1 MSQQINTAGA
11 GLAAGQGR
19 RQAAKTGFAKQIKRI
34 VRNYDLYLLFLPTL
48 AYFIIFHYVPM
59 YGLQIAFKNFNPI
72 KGISGSPW
80 VGFANFERF
89 FESYQLF
96 TIIRN
101 TLGISL
107 YELLVAFPA
116 PIILALM
123 INQLT
128 SERFKRFVQT
138 VTYAPHFI
146 STVVVVG
153 IVYLLLSPK
162 TGAVNSF
169 LGLFGIKP
177 IFFMGSA
184 DWFKTVFVFSGVW
197 QSIGWGTI
205 IYLAALTA
213 VNPDLHEAATVDGAS
228 KLQRVIHIDIPSI
241 MPTVIIML
249 IMNMGHM
256 MSVGFEKV
264 YLMQNQLNVDSSETI
279 QTYVYK
285 AGLVQ
290 AQYSYAAAI
299 GLFNTIINFILLIS
313 VNKLAKSLK
322 QTSLW

>member
-1 MSQQINTAGA
+1 MAQQTDTVQT
-11 GLAAGQGR
+11 GLLKGQGNTSKSHF
-19 RQAAKTGFAKQIKRI
+19 AKTIRSI
-34 VRNYDLYLLFLPTL
+34 LINYDLYLLLLPTL

-59 YGLQIAFKNFNPI
+59 YGLQIAFQNFNPI
-72 KGISGSPW
+72 KGYSGSPW
-80 VGFANFERF
+80 VGFDNFVRF
-89 FESYQLF
+89 FESYQF
-96 TIIRN
+96 GTVIKNTI
-101 TLGISL
+101 GISVF
-107 YELLVAFPA
+107 ELLVAFPA

-128 SERFKRFVQT
+128 SERFKKFVQT

-162 TGAVNSF
+162 TGAVNSL
-169 LGLFGIKP
+169 LGLFGIDP
-177 IFFMGSA
+177 IFFMGDAS
-184 DWFKTVFVFSGVW
+184 WFKTVFVFSGVW
-197 QSIGWGTI
+197 QSVGWGTI

-213 VNPDLHEAATVDGAS
+213 VNPDLHEAAVVDGAT
-228 KLQRVIHIDIPSI
+228 KLQRVLHIDIPSI

-264 YLMQNQLNVDSSETI
+264 YLMQNQLNVDASETI

-290 AQYSYAAAI
+290 AQYSYASAI
-299 GLFNTIINFILLIS
+299 GLFNTVINFILLIS
-313 VNKLAKSLK
+313 VNKIAKSLK

>member
-1 MSQQINTAGA
+1 MSKIELT
-11 GLAAGQGR
+11 
-19 RQAAKTGFAKQIKRI
+19 KTIKKI
-34 VRNYDLYLLFLPTL
+34 IRNYDLYLLLLPTL
-48 AYFIIFHYVPM
+48 AYFIVFHYVPM
-59 YGLQIAFKNFNPI
+59 YGLQIAFKNFNPV
-72 KGISGSPW
+72 KGILGSPW
-80 VGFANFERF
+80 VGFDNFERF
-89 FESYQLF
+89 FESYQLG

-101 TLGISL
+101 TLGISI
-107 YELLVAFPA
+107 YELFVAFPA

-128 SERFKRFVQT
+128 NERFKRFVQT

-153 IVYLLLSPK
+153 IVYLLLSPQ
-162 TGAVNSF
+162 TGAVNNL
-169 LGLFGIKP
+169 LGLFRIDP
-177 IFFMGSA
+177 VFFMGSA
-184 DWFKTVFVFSGVW
+184 DWFKTVFVFSGIW
-197 QSIGWGTI
+197 QNIGWGTI
-205 IYLAALTA
+205 IYLASLTG
-213 VNPDLHEAATVDGAS
+213 VNPEFHEAAVVDGAT
-228 KLQRVIHIDIPSI
+228 KLQRVMFIDIPAI

-290 AQYSYAAAI
+290 AQYSYASAI
-299 GLFNTIINFILLIS
+299 GLFNTVINFILLIT
-313 VNKLAKSLK
+313 VNKIAKSLK

>member
-1 MSQQINTAGA
+1 MAQSTNTAGT
-11 GLAAGQGR
+11 GLMMEGKGQTSKSSM
-19 RQAAKTGFAKQIKRI
+19 AKKMQSIL
-34 VRNYDLYLLFLPTL
+34 RNYDLYLLLLPTL

-59 YGLQIAFKNFNPI
+59 YGLQIAFQNFNPI
-72 KGISGSPW
+72 KGYSGSPW
-80 VGFANFERF
+80 VGFDNFERF
-89 FESYQLF
+89 FESYQF
-96 TIIRN
+96 GTVIKNTI
-101 TLGISL
+101 GISV
-107 YELLVAFPA
+107 YELLVSFPA

-128 SERFKRFVQT
+128 SERFKKFVQT

-153 IVYLLLSPK
+153 IVSLLLSPK
-162 TGAVNSF
+162 TGAVNTF
-169 LGLFGIKP
+169 LGLFGINP
-177 IFFMGSA
+177 IFFMGDA
-184 DWFKTVFVFSGVW
+184 AWFKTVFVLSGVW
-197 QSIGWGTI
+197 QSVGWGTI

-213 VNPDLHEAATVDGAS
+213 VNPDLHEAAVVDGAS
-228 KLQRVIHIDIPSI
+228 KLQRVLHIDIPSI

-249 IMNMGHM
+249 IMNVGHM

-264 YLMQNQLNVDSSETI
+264 YLMQNPLNVDASETI

-299 GLFNTIINFILLIS
+299 GLFNTVINFILLIS
-313 VNKLAKSLK
+313 VNKMAKSLK

>member
-1 MSQQINTAGA
+1 MSLNS
-11 GLAAGQGR
+11 
-19 RQAAKTGFAKQIKRI
+19 KMIKRI
-34 VRNYDLYLLFLPTL
+34 IRNYDLYLLLLPTL

-59 YGLQIAFKNFNPI
+59 YGVQIAFKNFNPL
-72 KGISGSPW
+72 KGIVGSPW
-80 VGFANFERF
+80 VGFDHFERF
-89 FESYQLF
+89 FQSYQLG

-101 TLGISL
+101 TLGISI

-128 SERFKRFVQT
+128 NERFKRFVQT

-162 TGAVNSF
+162 TGAVNSLLAAF
-169 LGLFGIKP
+169 KIEP

-184 DWFKTVFVFSGVW
+184 DWFKTVFVFSGIW
-197 QSIGWGTI
+197 QNVGWGTI
-205 IYLAALTA
+205 IYLAALTS
-213 VNPDLHEAATVDGAS
+213 VNPEYHEAAVVDGAT
-228 KLQRVIHIDIPSI
+228 KLQRVFHIDIPAI

-264 YLMQNQLNVDSSETI
+264 YLMQNQLNIDASETI

-290 AQYSYAAAI
+290 AQYSYSSAI

-313 VNKLAKSLK
+313 VNQIAKSLK

>member
-1 MSQQINTAGA
+1 MSLT
-11 GLAAGQGR
+11 
-19 RQAAKTGFAKQIKRI
+19 IKRI
-34 VRNYDLYLLFLPTL
+34 IRNYDLYLLLLPTL

-59 YGLQIAFKNFNPI
+59 YGVQIAFKNFNPI
-72 KGISGSPW
+72 KGIMGSPW
-80 VGFANFERF
+80 VGFDNFERF
-89 FESYQLF
+89 FQSYQLG

-101 TLGISL
+101 TLGISIF
-107 YELLVAFPA
+107 ELLVAFPA
-116 PIILALM
+116 PILLALM

-128 SERFKRFVQT
+128 NERFKRLVQT

-162 TGAVNSF
+162 TGAVNSL
-169 LGLFGIKP
+169 LGVFNIEP

-184 DWFKTVFVFSGVW
+184 DWFKTVFVFSGIW
-197 QSIGWGTI
+197 QNIGWGTI
-205 IYLAALTA
+205 IYLAALTS
-213 VNPDLHEAATVDGAS
+213 VNPEYHEAAVVDGAT
-228 KLQRVIHIDIPSI
+228 KLQRVFHIDIPAI
-241 MPTVIIML
+241 LPTVIIML

-264 YLMQNQLNVDSSETI
+264 YLMQNQLNIDSSETI

-290 AQYSYAAAI
+290 AQYSYSSAI
-299 GLFNTIINFILLIS
+299 GLFNTVINFILLIS
-313 VNKLAKSLK
+313 VNQIAKSLK

>member
-1 MSQQINTAGA
+1 MSFT
-11 GLAAGQGR
+11 
-19 RQAAKTGFAKQIKRI
+19 IKRI
-34 VRNYDLYLLFLPTL
+34 IRNYDLYLLLLPTL

-59 YGLQIAFKNFNPI
+59 YGVQIAFKNFNPI
-72 KGISGSPW
+72 KGIMGSPW
-80 VGFANFERF
+80 VGFDNFERF
-89 FESYQLF
+89 FQSYQLG
-96 TIIRN
+96 TIIKN
-101 TLGISL
+101 TLGISIF
-107 YELLVAFPA
+107 ELLVAFPA
-116 PIILALM
+116 PVLLALM

-128 SERFKRFVQT
+128 NERFKRLVQT

-162 TGAVNSF
+162 TGAVNSL
-169 LGLFGIKP
+169 LGVFNIEP

-184 DWFKTVFVFSGVW
+184 DWFKTVFVFSGIW
-197 QSIGWGTI
+197 QNIGWGTI
-205 IYLAALTA
+205 IYLAALTS
-213 VNPDLHEAATVDGAS
+213 VNPEYHEAAVVDGAT
-228 KLQRVIHIDIPSI
+228 KLQRVFHIDIPAI
-241 MPTVIIML
+241 LPTVIIML

-264 YLMQNQLNVDSSETI
+264 YLMQNQLNIDSSETI

-290 AQYSYAAAI
+290 AQYSYSSAI
-299 GLFNTIINFILLIS
+299 GLFNTVINFILLIS
-313 VNKLAKSLK
+313 VNQIAKSLK

>member
-1 MSQQINTAGA
+1 MSLQSNAVEVKPE
-11 GLAAGQGR
+11 R
-19 RQAAKTGFAKQIKRI
+19 RAKRRMSKIELTKTIKKI
-34 VRNYDLYLLFLPTL
+34 IRNYDLYLLLLPTL

-59 YGLQIAFKNFNPI
+59 YGLQIAFKNFNPV
-72 KGISGSPW
+72 KGILGSPW
-80 VGFANFERF
+80 VGFDNFERF
-89 FESYQLF
+89 FESYQLG

-101 TLGISL
+101 TLGISI
-107 YELLVAFPA
+107 YELFVAFPA

-128 SERFKRFVQT
+128 NERFKRFVQT

-153 IVYLLLSPK
+153 IVYLLLSPQ
-162 TGAVNSF
+162 TGAVNNL
-169 LGLFGIKP
+169 LGLFRIDP
-177 IFFMGSA
+177 VFFMGSA
-184 DWFKTVFVFSGVW
+184 DWFKTVFVFSGIW
-197 QSIGWGTI
+197 QNIGWGTI
-205 IYLAALTA
+205 IYLASLTG
-213 VNPDLHEAATVDGAS
+213 VNPEFHEAAVVDGAT
-228 KLQRVIHIDIPSI
+228 KLQRVMFIDIPAI

-290 AQYSYAAAI
+290 AQYSYASAI
-299 GLFNTIINFILLIS
+299 GLFNTVINFILLIT
-313 VNKLAKSLK
+313 VNKIAKSLK

>member
-1 MSQQINTAGA
+1 MSLQS
-11 GLAAGQGR
+11 
-19 RQAAKTGFAKQIKRI
+19 KMIKRI
-34 VRNYDLYLLFLPTL
+34 LRNYDLYLLLLPTL

-59 YGLQIAFKNFNPI
+59 YGVQIAFKNFNPV
-72 KGISGSPW
+72 KGIMGSPW
-80 VGFANFERF
+80 VGFDHFERF
-89 FESYQLF
+89 FQSYQLE

-101 TLGISL
+101 TLGISV

-116 PIILALM
+116 PILLALM

-128 SERFKRFVQT
+128 NERFKRFVQT

-162 TGAVNSF
+162 TGAVNSLLAVF
-169 LGLFGIKP
+169 KIEP
-177 IFFMGSA
+177 IFFMGNA
-184 DWFKTVFVFSGVW
+184 DWFKTVFIFSGIW
-197 QSIGWGTI
+197 QNIGWGTI
-205 IYLAALTA
+205 IYLAALTS
-213 VNPDLHEAATVDGAS
+213 VNPEYHEAAVVDGAT
-228 KLQRVIHIDIPSI
+228 KLQRVFHIDIPAI

-264 YLMQNQLNVDSSETI
+264 YLMQNQLNIDASETI

-290 AQYSYAAAI
+290 SQYSYSAAI
-299 GLFNTIINFILLIS
+299 GLFNTVINFILLIS
-313 VNKLAKSLK
+313 VNKIAKSLK

>member
-1 MSQQINTAGA
+1 
-11 GLAAGQGR
+11 
-19 RQAAKTGFAKQIKRI
+19 
-34 VRNYDLYLLFLPTL
+34 
-48 AYFIIFHYVPM
+48 M
-59 YGLQIAFKNFNPI
+59 YGLQIAFKNFNPV
-72 KGISGSPW
+72 KGFSGSPW
-80 VGFANFERF
+80 VGFDNFERF
-89 FESYQLF
+89 FESYQLT
-96 TIIRN
+96 TIIKN
-101 TLGISL
+101 TLGISI
-107 YELLVAFPA
+107 YELLVSFPA

-169 LGLFGIKP
+169 LGLFGVEP
-177 IFFMGSA
+177 IFFMGSPE
-184 DWFKTVFVFSGVW
+184 WFKTVFVFSGVW
-197 QSIGWGTI
+197 QSVGWGTI

-213 VNPDLHEAATVDGAS
+213 VNPDLHEAATVDGAT

-290 AQYSYAAAI
+290 AQYSYASAI
-299 GLFNTIINFILLIS
+299 GLFNTVINFILLIS
-313 VNKLAKSLK
+313 VNKIAKSLK

>member
-1 MSQQINTAGA
+1 M
-11 GLAAGQGR
+11 AAGRGGSQTTR
-19 RQAAKTGFAKQIKRI
+19 SALTKKLKRI
-34 VRNYDLYLLFLPTL
+34 VRNYDLYLLLVPTL
-48 AYFIIFHYVPM
+48 AYFIIFHYAPM

-72 KGISGSPW
+72 KGITGSPW
-80 VGFANFERF
+80 VGLDNFERF
-89 FESYQLF
+89 FESYQF
-96 TIIRN
+96 VTIIKN
-101 TLGISL
+101 TLGISI

-138 VTYAPHFI
+138 ITYAPHFI

-169 LGLFGIKP
+169 LGLVGIDP
-177 IFFMGSA
+177 IFFMGSSE
-184 DWFKTVFVFSGVW
+184 WFKTVFVLSGVW

-228 KLQRVIHIDIPSI
+228 KLQRVFHIDVPSI

-290 AQYSYAAAI
+290 AQYSYASAI
-299 GLFNTIINFILLIS
+299 GLFNTVINFILLIS
-313 VNKLAKSLK
+313 VNKIAKSLK

>member
-1 MSQQINTAGA
+1 MLQSQT
-11 GLAAGQGR
+11 
-19 RQAAKTGFAKQIKRI
+19 FKRI
-34 VRNYDLYLLFLPTL
+34 IRNYDLYLLFLPTL

-59 YGLQIAFKNFNPI
+59 YGLQIAFKNFNPV
-72 KGISGSPW
+72 KGIAGSPW
-80 VGFANFERF
+80 VGFDNFERF
-89 FESYQLF
+89 FESYQLT

-101 TLGISL
+101 TLGISI

-138 VTYAPHFI
+138 ITYAPHFI

-169 LGLFGIKP
+169 LGLFGIEP
-177 IFFMGSA
+177 IFFMGSP

-197 QSIGWGTI
+197 QSVGWGTI

-213 VNPDLHEAATVDGAS
+213 VNPDLHEAATVDGAT
-228 KLQRVIHIDIPSI
+228 KLQRVLHVDIPSI

-249 IMNMGHM
+249 IMNMGHI

-264 YLMQNQLNVDSSETI
+264 YLMQNQLNIDSSETI

-290 AQYSYAAAI
+290 AQYSYASAI
-299 GLFNTIINFILLIS
+299 GLFNTVINFILLIA
-313 VNKLAKSLK
+313 VNQLSKSMK
-322 QTSLW
+322 QSSLW

>member
-1 MSQQINTAGA
+1 MSLQSNAVDVK
-11 GLAAGQGR
+11 LER
-19 RQAAKTGFAKQIKRI
+19 RAKRRMSKIELTKTIKKI
-34 VRNYDLYLLFLPTL
+34 IRNYDLYLLLLPTL

-59 YGLQIAFKNFNPI
+59 YGLQIAFKNFNPV
-72 KGISGSPW
+72 KGILGSSW
-80 VGFANFERF
+80 VGFDNFERF
-89 FESYQLF
+89 FESYQLG

-101 TLGISL
+101 TLGISI
-107 YELLVAFPA
+107 YELFVAFPA

-128 SERFKRFVQT
+128 NERFKRFVQT

-153 IVYLLLSPK
+153 IVYLLLSPQ
-162 TGAVNSF
+162 TGAVNNL
-169 LGLFGIKP
+169 LGLFRIDP
-177 IFFMGSA
+177 VFFMGSA
-184 DWFKTVFVFSGVW
+184 DWFKTVFVFSGIW
-197 QSIGWGTI
+197 QNIGWGTI
-205 IYLAALTA
+205 IYLASLTG
-213 VNPDLHEAATVDGAS
+213 VNPEFHEAAVVDGAT
-228 KLQRVIHIDIPSI
+228 KLQRVMFIDIPAI

-290 AQYSYAAAI
+290 AQYSYASAI
-299 GLFNTIINFILLIS
+299 GLFNTVINFILLIT
-313 VNKLAKSLK
+313 VNKIAKSLK

>member
-1 MSQQINTAGA
+1 MSQPIDMTGA
-11 GLAAGQGR
+11 SITAGQGGTR
-19 RQAAKTGFAKQIKRI
+19 ATKGAFAKKIKRI

-48 AYFIIFHYVPM
+48 AYFIIFHYAPM

-72 KGISGSPW
+72 KGITGSPW
-80 VGFANFERF
+80 VGFDNFERF
-89 FESYQLF
+89 FESYQLV
-96 TIIRN
+96 TIIKN
-101 TLGISL
+101 TLGISI
-107 YELLVAFPA
+107 YELLVSFPA

-138 VTYAPHFI
+138 ITYAPHFI

-153 IVYLLLSPK
+153 MVYLLLSPK

-169 LGLFGIKP
+169 LGLFGIEP

-184 DWFKTVFVFSGVW
+184 EWFKTVFVFSGVW
-197 QSIGWGTI
+197 QSVGWGTI

-213 VNPDLHEAATVDGAS
+213 VNPDLHEAATVDGAT

-241 MPTVIIML
+241 LPTVIIML

-290 AQYSYAAAI
+290 AQYSYASAI
-299 GLFNTIINFILLIS
+299 GLFNTVINFILLIS
-313 VNKLAKSLK
+313 VNKIAKSLK

>member
-1 MSQQINTAGA
+1 MLQSQT
-11 GLAAGQGR
+11 
-19 RQAAKTGFAKQIKRI
+19 FKRI
-34 VRNYDLYLLFLPTL
+34 IRNYDLYLLFLPTL

-59 YGLQIAFKNFNPI
+59 YGLQIAFKNFNPV
-72 KGISGSPW
+72 KGIAGSPW
-80 VGFANFERF
+80 VGFDNFERF
-89 FESYQLF
+89 FESYQLT

-101 TLGISL
+101 TLGISI

-138 VTYAPHFI
+138 ITYAPHFI

-169 LGLFGIKP
+169 LGLFGIDP
-177 IFFMGSA
+177 IFFMGSP

-197 QSIGWGTI
+197 QSVGWGTI

-213 VNPDLHEAATVDGAS
+213 VNPDLHEAATVDGAT
-228 KLQRVIHIDIPSI
+228 KLQRVLHVDIPSI

-249 IMNMGHM
+249 IMNMGHI

-264 YLMQNQLNVDSSETI
+264 YLMQNQLNIDSSETI

-290 AQYSYAAAI
+290 AQYSYASAI
-299 GLFNTIINFILLIS
+299 GLFNTVINFILLIA
-313 VNKLAKSLK
+313 VNQLSKSMK
-322 QTSLW
+322 QSSLW

>member
-1 MSQQINTAGA
+1 M
-11 GLAAGQGR
+11 
-19 RQAAKTGFAKQIKRI
+19 AAKQGNSPATRSAFARKVKRI

-48 AYFIIFHYVPM
+48 AYFIIFHYAPM
-59 YGLQIAFKNFNPI
+59 YGLQIAFKNFNPV
-72 KGISGSPW
+72 KGFSGSPW
-80 VGFANFERF
+80 VGFDNFERF
-89 FESYQLF
+89 FESYQLT
-96 TIIRN
+96 TIIKN
-101 TLGISL
+101 TLGISI
-107 YELLVAFPA
+107 YELLVSFPA

-169 LGLFGIKP
+169 LGLFGVEP
-177 IFFMGSA
+177 IFFMGSPE
-184 DWFKTVFVFSGVW
+184 WFKTVFVFSGVW
-197 QSIGWGTI
+197 QSVGWGTI

-213 VNPDLHEAATVDGAS
+213 VNPDLHEAATVDGAT

-290 AQYSYAAAI
+290 AQYSYASAI
-299 GLFNTIINFILLIS
+299 GLFNTVINFILLIS
-313 VNKLAKSLK
+313 VNKIAKSLK

>member
-1 MSQQINTAGA
+1 MSLQSNAVDVK
-11 GLAAGQGR
+11 LER
-19 RQAAKTGFAKQIKRI
+19 RAKRRMSKIELTKTIKKI
-34 VRNYDLYLLFLPTL
+34 IRNYDLYLLLLPTL
-48 AYFIIFHYVPM
+48 VYFIIFHYVPM
-59 YGLQIAFKNFNPI
+59 YGLQIAFKNFNPV
-72 KGISGSPW
+72 KGILGSPW
-80 VGFANFERF
+80 VGFDNFERF
-89 FESYQLF
+89 FESYQLG

-101 TLGISL
+101 TLGISI
-107 YELLVAFPA
+107 YELFVAFPA

-128 SERFKRFVQT
+128 NERFKRFVQT

-153 IVYLLLSPK
+153 IVYLLLSPQ
-162 TGAVNSF
+162 TGAVNNL
-169 LGLFGIKP
+169 LGLFRIDP
-177 IFFMGSA
+177 VFFMGSA
-184 DWFKTVFVFSGVW
+184 DWFKTVFVFSGIW
-197 QSIGWGTI
+197 QNIGWGTI
-205 IYLAALTA
+205 IYLASLTG
-213 VNPDLHEAATVDGAS
+213 VNPEFHEAAVVDGAT
-228 KLQRVIHIDIPSI
+228 KLQRVMFIDIPAI

-290 AQYSYAAAI
+290 AQYSYASAI
-299 GLFNTIINFILLIS
+299 GLFNTVINFILLIT
-313 VNKLAKSLK
+313 VNKIAKSLK

>member
-1 MSQQINTAGA
+1 MSFT
-11 GLAAGQGR
+11 
-19 RQAAKTGFAKQIKRI
+19 IKRI
-34 VRNYDLYLLFLPTL
+34 IRNYDLYLLLLPTL

-59 YGLQIAFKNFNPI
+59 YGVQIAFKNFNPI
-72 KGISGSPW
+72 KGIMGSPW
-80 VGFANFERF
+80 VGFDNFERF
-89 FESYQLF
+89 FQSYQLG
-96 TIIRN
+96 TIIKN
-101 TLGISL
+101 TLGISIF
-107 YELLVAFPA
+107 ELLVAFPA
-116 PIILALM
+116 PVLLALM

-128 SERFKRFVQT
+128 NERFKRLVQT

-162 TGAVNSF
+162 TGAVNSL
-169 LGLFGIKP
+169 LGIFNIEP

-184 DWFKTVFVFSGVW
+184 DWFKTVFVFSGIW
-197 QSIGWGTI
+197 QNIGWGTI
-205 IYLAALTA
+205 IYLAALTS
-213 VNPDLHEAATVDGAS
+213 VNPEYHEAAVVDGAT
-228 KLQRVIHIDIPSI
+228 KLQRVFHIDIPAI
-241 MPTVIIML
+241 LPTVIIML

-264 YLMQNQLNVDSSETI
+264 YLMQNQLNIDSSETI

-290 AQYSYAAAI
+290 AQYSYSSAI
-299 GLFNTIINFILLIS
+299 GLFNTVINFILLIS
-313 VNKLAKSLK
+313 VNQIAKSLK

>member
-1 MSQQINTAGA
+1 MSQQIETAVAELSA
-11 GLAAGQGR
+11 GR
-19 RQAAKTGFAKQIKRI
+19 SIRQAAKTEFVKSIKRI
-34 VRNYDLYLLFLPTL
+34 VRNFDLYLLLLPTL
-48 AYFIIFHYVPM
+48 AYFFIFHYFPM

-72 KGISGSPW
+72 KGMAESPW
-80 VGFANFERF
+80 VGFDNFERF

-101 TLGISL
+101 TLGISI

-128 SERFKRFVQT
+128 SDRFKRIVQT
-138 VTYAPHFI
+138 ITYAPHFI

-162 TGAVNSF
+162 TGAVNSL
-169 LGLFGIKP
+169 LGLFGIEP

-197 QSIGWGTI
+197 QNVGWGTI

-228 KLQRVIHIDIPSI
+228 KLQRVFHIDIPSI

-290 AQYSYAAAI
+290 AQYSYASAI
-299 GLFNTIINFILLIS
+299 GLFNTVINFVLLIS
-313 VNKLAKSLK
+313 VNKIAKSLK

>member
-1 MSQQINTAGA
+1 MTSRITSGGEHNVLQSQT
-11 GLAAGQGR
+11 
-19 RQAAKTGFAKQIKRI
+19 FKRI
-34 VRNYDLYLLFLPTL
+34 IRNYDLYLLFLPTL

-59 YGLQIAFKNFNPI
+59 YGLQIAFKNFNPV
-72 KGISGSPW
+72 KGIAGSPW
-80 VGFANFERF
+80 VGFDNFERF
-89 FESYQLF
+89 FESYQLT

-101 TLGISL
+101 TLGISI

-138 VTYAPHFI
+138 ITYAPHFI

-169 LGLFGIKP
+169 LGLFGIDP
-177 IFFMGSA
+177 IFFMGSP

-197 QSIGWGTI
+197 QSVGWGTI

-213 VNPDLHEAATVDGAS
+213 VNPDLHEAATVDGAT
-228 KLQRVIHIDIPSI
+228 KLQRVLHVDIPSI

-249 IMNMGHM
+249 IMNMGHI

-264 YLMQNQLNVDSSETI
+264 YLMQNQLNIDSSETI

-290 AQYSYAAAI
+290 AQYSYASAI
-299 GLFNTIINFILLIS
+299 GLFNTVINFILLIA
-313 VNKLAKSLK
+313 VNQLSKSMK
-322 QTSLW
+322 QSSLW

>member
-1 MSQQINTAGA
+1 MSFKSNVVNVKMTNKRNNQQTSKIE
-11 GLAAGQGR
+11 LS
-19 RQAAKTGFAKQIKRI
+19 KTIKKI
-34 VRNYDLYLLFLPTL
+34 ARNYDLYLLLLPTL
-48 AYFIIFHYVPM
+48 AYFIIFHYIPM
-59 YGLQIAFKNFNPI
+59 YGVQIAFKNFNPI
-72 KGISGSPW
+72 KGIVGSPW
-80 VGFANFERF
+80 VGFDHFERF
-89 FESYQLF
+89 FQSYQLG

-101 TLGISL
+101 TLGISI

-162 TGAVNSF
+162 TGAVNNL
-169 LGLFGIKP
+169 LGIFNIKP

-184 DWFKTVFVFSGVW
+184 DWFKTVFVFSGIW
-197 QSIGWGTI
+197 QNMGWGTI
-205 IYLAALTA
+205 IYLAALTS
-213 VNPDLHEAATVDGAS
+213 VNPEFHEAAVVDGAT
-228 KLQRVIHIDIPSI
+228 KLQRVFYIDIPAI

-264 YLMQNQLNVDSSETI
+264 YLMQNQLNIDSSETI

-285 AGLVQ
+285 SGLVQ
-290 AQYSYAAAI
+290 AQYSYASAI

-313 VNKLAKSLK
+313 VNKIAKSLK

>member
-1 MSQQINTAGA
+1 MTNKRNNQQTSKIE
-11 GLAAGQGR
+11 LS
-19 RQAAKTGFAKQIKRI
+19 KTIKKI
-34 VRNYDLYLLFLPTL
+34 ARNYDLYLLLLPTL
-48 AYFIIFHYVPM
+48 AYFIIFHYIPM
-59 YGLQIAFKNFNPI
+59 YGLQIAFKNFNPV
-72 KGISGSPW
+72 KGIVGSPW
-80 VGFANFERF
+80 VGFDHFERF
-89 FESYQLF
+89 FQSYQLG

-101 TLGISL
+101 TLGISI

-146 STVVVVG
+146 STVVVAG

-162 TGAVNSF
+162 TGAVNNL
-169 LGLFGIKP
+169 LGVFNIEP

-184 DWFKTVFVFSGVW
+184 DWFKTVFVFSGIW
-197 QSIGWGTI
+197 QNMGWGTI
-205 IYLAALTA
+205 IYLAALTS
-213 VNPDLHEAATVDGAS
+213 VNPEFHEAAVVDGAT
-228 KLQRVIHIDIPSI
+228 KLQRVFYIDIPAI

-264 YLMQNQLNVDSSETI
+264 YLMQNQLNIDSSETI

-285 AGLVQ
+285 SGLVQ
-290 AQYSYAAAI
+290 AQYSYASAI

-313 VNKLAKSLK
+313 VNKIAKSLK

>member
-1 MSQQINTAGA
+1 MSKIELT
-11 GLAAGQGR
+11 
-19 RQAAKTGFAKQIKRI
+19 KTIKKI
-34 VRNYDLYLLFLPTL
+34 IRNYDLYLLLLPTL

-59 YGLQIAFKNFNPI
+59 YGLQIAFKNFNPV
-72 KGISGSPW
+72 KGILGSSW
-80 VGFANFERF
+80 VGFDNFERF
-89 FESYQLF
+89 FESYQLG

-101 TLGISL
+101 TLGISI
-107 YELLVAFPA
+107 YELFVAFPA

-128 SERFKRFVQT
+128 NERFKRFVQT

-153 IVYLLLSPK
+153 IVYLLLSPQ
-162 TGAVNSF
+162 TGAVNNL
-169 LGLFGIKP
+169 LGLFRIDP
-177 IFFMGSA
+177 VFFMGSA
-184 DWFKTVFVFSGVW
+184 DWFKTVFVFSGIW
-197 QSIGWGTI
+197 QNIGWGTI
-205 IYLAALTA
+205 IYLASLTG
-213 VNPDLHEAATVDGAS
+213 VNPEFHEAAVVDGAT
-228 KLQRVIHIDIPSI
+228 KLQRVMFIDIPAI

-290 AQYSYAAAI
+290 AQYSYASAI
-299 GLFNTIINFILLIS
+299 GLFNTVINFILLIT
-313 VNKLAKSLK
+313 VNKIAKSLK

>member
-1 MSQQINTAGA
+1 M
-11 GLAAGQGR
+11 
-19 RQAAKTGFAKQIKRI
+19 IKRI
-34 VRNYDLYLLFLPTL
+34 IRNYDLYLLLLPTL

-59 YGLQIAFKNFNPI
+59 YGVQIAFKNFNPL
-72 KGISGSPW
+72 KGIVGSPW
-80 VGFANFERF
+80 VGFDHFERF
-89 FESYQLF
+89 FQSYQLG

-101 TLGISL
+101 TLGISI

-128 SERFKRFVQT
+128 NERFKRFVQT

-162 TGAVNSF
+162 TGAVNSLLAAF
-169 LGLFGIKP
+169 KIEP

-184 DWFKTVFVFSGVW
+184 DWFKTVFVFSGIW
-197 QSIGWGTI
+197 QNVGWGTI
-205 IYLAALTA
+205 IYLAALTS
-213 VNPDLHEAATVDGAS
+213 VNPEYHEAAVVDGAT
-228 KLQRVIHIDIPSI
+228 KLQRVFHIDIPAI

-264 YLMQNQLNVDSSETI
+264 YLMQNQLNIDASETI

-290 AQYSYAAAI
+290 AQYSYSSAI

-313 VNKLAKSLK
+313 VNQIAKSLK

>member
-1 MSQQINTAGA
+1 MSFT
-11 GLAAGQGR
+11 
-19 RQAAKTGFAKQIKRI
+19 IKRI
-34 VRNYDLYLLFLPTL
+34 IRNYDLYLLLLPTL

-59 YGLQIAFKNFNPI
+59 YGVQIAFKNFNPI
-72 KGISGSPW
+72 KGIMGSPW
-80 VGFANFERF
+80 VGFDNFERF
-89 FESYQLF
+89 FQSYQLG

-101 TLGISL
+101 TLGISIF
-107 YELLVAFPA
+107 ELLVAFPA
-116 PIILALM
+116 PILLALM

-128 SERFKRFVQT
+128 NERFKRLVQT

-162 TGAVNSF
+162 TGAVNSL
-169 LGLFGIKP
+169 LGVFNIEP

-184 DWFKTVFVFSGVW
+184 DWFKTVFVFSGIW
-197 QSIGWGTI
+197 QNIGWGTI
-205 IYLAALTA
+205 IYLAALTS
-213 VNPDLHEAATVDGAS
+213 VNPEYHEAAVVDGAT
-228 KLQRVIHIDIPSI
+228 KLQRVFHIDIPAI
-241 MPTVIIML
+241 LPTVIIML

-264 YLMQNQLNVDSSETI
+264 YLMQNQLNIDSSETI

-290 AQYSYAAAI
+290 AQYSYSSAI
-299 GLFNTIINFILLIS
+299 GLFNTVINFILLIS
-313 VNKLAKSLK
+313 VNQIAKSLK

>member
-1 MSQQINTAGA
+1 MLQSQT
-11 GLAAGQGR
+11 
-19 RQAAKTGFAKQIKRI
+19 FKRI
-34 VRNYDLYLLFLPTL
+34 IRNYDLYLLFLPTL

-59 YGLQIAFKNFNPI
+59 YGLQIAFKNFNPV
-72 KGISGSPW
+72 KGITGSPW
-80 VGFANFERF
+80 VGFDNFERF
-89 FESYQLF
+89 FESYQLL

-101 TLGISL
+101 TLGISI

-138 VTYAPHFI
+138 ITYAPHFI

-169 LGLFGIKP
+169 LGLFGIEP
-177 IFFMGSA
+177 IFFMGSPE
-184 DWFKTVFVFSGVW
+184 WFKTVFVFSGVW
-197 QSIGWGTI
+197 QSVGWGTI

-213 VNPDLHEAATVDGAS
+213 VNPDLHEAATVDGAT
-228 KLQRVIHIDIPSI
+228 KLQRVLHVDIPSI

-249 IMNMGHM
+249 IMNMGHI

-264 YLMQNQLNVDSSETI
+264 YLMQNQLNIDSSETI

-290 AQYSYAAAI
+290 AQYSYASAI
-299 GLFNTIINFILLIS
+299 GLFNTVINFILLIA
-313 VNKLAKSLK
+313 VNQLSKSMK
-322 QTSLW
+322 QSSLW

>member
-1 MSQQINTAGA
+1 M
-11 GLAAGQGR
+11 LV
-19 RQAAKTGFAKQIKRI
+19 KRI
-34 VRNYDLYLLFLPTL
+34 VRNYDLYLLLLPTL
-48 AYFIIFHYVPM
+48 AYFIIFHYIPM
-59 YGLQIAFKNFNPI
+59 YGVQIAFKNFNPI
-72 KGISGSPW
+72 KGIMGSPW
-80 VGFANFERF
+80 VGLDNFERF
-89 FESYQLF
+89 FQSYQLG

-101 TLGISL
+101 TLGISV

-128 SERFKRFVQT
+128 NERFKRFVQT

-146 STVVVVG
+146 STVVVAG

-162 TGAVNSF
+162 TGAVNSL
-169 LGLFGIKP
+169 LGMFHIEP
-177 IFFMGSA
+177 IFFMGSPE
-184 DWFKTVFVFSGVW
+184 WFKTVFVFSGIW
-197 QSIGWGTI
+197 QNIGWGTI

-213 VNPDLHEAATVDGAS
+213 VNPEYHEAAVVDGAS
-228 KLQRVIHIDIPSI
+228 KLQRVFHIDIPAI
-241 MPTVIIML
+241 LPTVIIML

-264 YLMQNQLNVDSSETI
+264 YLMQNQLNIDSSETI

-290 AQYSYAAAI
+290 AQYSYSSAI
-299 GLFNTIINFILLIS
+299 GLFNTVINFILLLS
-313 VNKLAKSLK
+313 VNQIAKSLK
-322 QTSLW
+322 QSSLW

>member
-1 MSQQINTAGA
+1 MSLQSNAVDVK
-11 GLAAGQGR
+11 LER
-19 RQAAKTGFAKQIKRI
+19 RAKRRMSKIELTKTIKKI
-34 VRNYDLYLLFLPTL
+34 IRNYDLYLLLLPTL
-48 AYFIIFHYVPM
+48 AYFIVFHYVPM
-59 YGLQIAFKNFNPI
+59 YGLQIAFKNFNPV
-72 KGISGSPW
+72 KGILGSPW
-80 VGFANFERF
+80 VGFDNFERF
-89 FESYQLF
+89 FESYQLG

-101 TLGISL
+101 TLGISI
-107 YELLVAFPA
+107 YELFVAFPA

-128 SERFKRFVQT
+128 NERFKRFVQT

-153 IVYLLLSPK
+153 IVYLLLSPQ
-162 TGAVNSF
+162 TGAVNNL
-169 LGLFGIKP
+169 LGLFRIDP
-177 IFFMGSA
+177 VFFMGSA
-184 DWFKTVFVFSGVW
+184 DWFKTVFVFSGIW
-197 QSIGWGTI
+197 QNIGWGTI
-205 IYLAALTA
+205 IYLASLTG
-213 VNPDLHEAATVDGAS
+213 VNPEFHEAAVVDGAT
-228 KLQRVIHIDIPSI
+228 KLQRVMFIDIPAI

-290 AQYSYAAAI
+290 AQYSYASAI
-299 GLFNTIINFILLIS
+299 GLFNTVINFILLIT
-313 VNKLAKSLK
+313 VNKIAKSLK

>member
-1 MSQQINTAGA
+1 MTQQQI
-11 GLAAGQGR
+11 
-19 RQAAKTGFAKQIKRI
+19 FKRI
-34 VRNYDLYLLFLPTL
+34 IRNYDLYLLLLPTL
-48 AYFIIFHYVPM
+48 AYFIIFHYLPM
-59 YGLQIAFKNFNPI
+59 YGLQIAFKNFNPV
-72 KGISGSPW
+72 KGIMGSAW
-80 VGFANFERF
+80 VGFDNFERF
-89 FESYQLF
+89 FESYQLV

-101 TLGISL
+101 TLGISI

-138 VTYAPHFI
+138 ITYAPHFI

-162 TGAVNSF
+162 TGAVNSL
-169 LGLFGIKP
+169 LGIFGIKP

-184 DWFKTVFVFSGVW
+184 EWFKTVFVFSGVW
-197 QSIGWGTI
+197 QSVGWGTI

-228 KLQRVIHIDIPSI
+228 KLQRVYHVDIPSI

-264 YLMQNQLNVDSSETI
+264 YLMQNQLNIDSSETI

-290 AQYSYAAAI
+290 GQYSYSAAI
-299 GLFNTIINFILLIS
+299 GLFNTVINFILLIS
-313 VNKLAKSLK
+313 VNKIAKSLK

>member
-1 MSQQINTAGA
+1 MAQTTDTAGT
-11 GLAAGQGR
+11 GLTMEGKGQTSKS
-19 RQAAKTGFAKQIKRI
+19 AFAKKWQSII
-34 VRNYDLYLLFLPTL
+34 RNYDLYLLLLPTL

-59 YGLQIAFKNFNPI
+59 YGLQIAFQNFNPI
-72 KGISGSPW
+72 KGYSGSPW
-80 VGFANFERF
+80 VGFDHFERF
-89 FESYQLF
+89 FESYQF
-96 TIIRN
+96 WTVIKNTI
-101 TLGISL
+101 GISV

-128 SERFKRFVQT
+128 SERFKKFVQT

-153 IVYLLLSPK
+153 IVSLLLSPK
-162 TGAVNSF
+162 TGAVNTL
-169 LGLFGIKP
+169 LGLLGINP
-177 IFFMGSA
+177 IFFMGDAS
-184 DWFKTVFVFSGVW
+184 WFKTVFVLSGVW
-197 QSIGWGTI
+197 QNVGWGTI

-213 VNPDLHEAATVDGAS
+213 VNPDLHEAAVVDGAS
-228 KLQRVIHIDIPSI
+228 KLQRVLHIDIPSI
-241 MPTVIIML
+241 LPTVIIML
-249 IMNMGHM
+249 IMNIGSM

-264 YLMQNQLNVDSSETI
+264 YLMQNQLNVDASETI

-285 AGLVQ
+285 AGLIQ

-313 VNKLAKSLK
+313 VNKIAKSLK

>member
-1 MSQQINTAGA
+1 MSLKSNVVNVKMTNKRNNQQTSKIE
-11 GLAAGQGR
+11 LS
-19 RQAAKTGFAKQIKRI
+19 KTIKKI
-34 VRNYDLYLLFLPTL
+34 ARNYDLYLLLLPTL
-48 AYFIIFHYVPM
+48 AYFIIFHYIPM
-59 YGLQIAFKNFNPI
+59 YGLQIAFKNFNPV
-72 KGISGSPW
+72 KGIVGSPW
-80 VGFANFERF
+80 VGFDHFERF
-89 FESYQLF
+89 FQSYQLG

-101 TLGISL
+101 TLGISI

-146 STVVVVG
+146 STVVVAG

-162 TGAVNSF
+162 TGAVNNL
-169 LGLFGIKP
+169 LGVFNIEP

-184 DWFKTVFVFSGVW
+184 DWFKTVFVFSGIW
-197 QSIGWGTI
+197 QNMGWGTI
-205 IYLAALTA
+205 IYLAALTS
-213 VNPDLHEAATVDGAS
+213 VNPEFHEAAVVDGAT
-228 KLQRVIHIDIPSI
+228 KLQRVFYIDIPAI

-264 YLMQNQLNVDSSETI
+264 YLMQNQLNIDSSETI

-285 AGLVQ
+285 SGLVQ
-290 AQYSYAAAI
+290 AQYSYASAI

-313 VNKLAKSLK
+313 VNKIAKSLK

>member
-1 MSQQINTAGA
+1 MTSRITSGGEHNVLQSQT
-11 GLAAGQGR
+11 
-19 RQAAKTGFAKQIKRI
+19 FKRI
-34 VRNYDLYLLFLPTL
+34 IRNYDLYLLFLPTL

-59 YGLQIAFKNFNPI
+59 YGLQIAFKNFNPV
-72 KGISGSPW
+72 KGITGSPW
-80 VGFANFERF
+80 VGFDNFERF
-89 FESYQLF
+89 FESYQLL

-101 TLGISL
+101 TLGISI

-138 VTYAPHFI
+138 ITYAPHFI

-169 LGLFGIKP
+169 LGLFGIEP
-177 IFFMGSA
+177 IFFMGSPE
-184 DWFKTVFVFSGVW
+184 WFKTVFVFSGVW
-197 QSIGWGTI
+197 QSVGWGTI

-213 VNPDLHEAATVDGAS
+213 VNPDLHEAATVDGAT
-228 KLQRVIHIDIPSI
+228 KLQRVLHVDIPSI

-249 IMNMGHM
+249 IMNMGHI

-264 YLMQNQLNVDSSETI
+264 YLMQNQLNIDSSETI

-290 AQYSYAAAI
+290 AQYSYASAI
-299 GLFNTIINFILLIS
+299 GLFNTVINFILLIA
-313 VNKLAKSLK
+313 VNQLSKSMK
-322 QTSLW
+322 QSSLW